1 MGVLISE
8 SLDDVSTL
16 ITESKESGKKKYII
30 EGIFLQAGIKNRNGR
45 IYDPGMLD
53 REVNRYVTERVN
65 TLSAIGEMGHPPTP
79 ALSHERASHL
89 IESLEREGNNY
100 IGRARILTSLP
111 MGKIAKG
118 LIDEGVRF
126 GVSSRGVGGLV
137 KGTNIVEVRNYKM
150 TTAADI
156 VTDPSAPDAWVNGIM
171 ENAEWCLDAAG
182 EWVSSPEYNLI
193 KEQLDRPK
201 RLVSESTK
209 LRLFNQFLNKIATK
223 N

>member
-8 SLDDVSTL
+8 SLDDVSSM
-16 ITESKESGKKKYII
+16 IVESKAGEPRKYII

-53 REVNRYVTERVN
+53 REVNRYVAERVN

-79 ALSHERASHL
+79 TLSHERASHL
-89 IESLEREGNNY
+89 IESLDREGNNY

-137 KGTNIVEVRNYKM
+137 KGSNIVEVRNYKM
-150 TTAADI
+150 ATAADI

-171 ENAEWCLDAAG
+171 ENAEWVLDAAG
-182 EWVSSPEYNLI
+182 EWTQSRAYANI
-193 KEQLDRPK
+193 REQLDKPR

-209 LRLFNQFLNKIATK
+209 LRLFSQFLDKISTK